1 MGVRYSEHDYS
12 FDGRLTLMLLARK
25 DQFVDIDF
33 AIFSLHSQINK
44 QCSASKVVASAELV
58 R

>member
-1 MGVRYSEHDYS
+1 MGVKSSEHNDCV
-12 FDGRLTLMLLARK
+12 DGQLTLMLLARK
-25 DQFVDIDF
+25 YQFVDIDF